1 MAPDMVHHIYEAN
14 PSLYAAPHYDW
25 VDGDRSKI
33 TYPDPATLPR
43 RTARERRLAELVEQ
57 ATQIPREQQTFM
69 QRNYMYQLGLSG
81 LPIDT
86 THLPTAMHP
95 SRQLKTLPD
104 YSRHASATIVSAALR
119 DIIESVEPDTHIF
132 HPVRIVAK
140 NGREYGT
147 MYMLYVCNVLHAVRP
162 DSPGWYLHKGF
173 MWKREPVEAGSD
185 VEPELVFDA
194 AKVAGTH
201 MWVDVQMPSPVTLLS
216 NTLAERIAAADFP
229 TVGLTA
235 YREV

>member
-1 MAPDMVHHIYEAN
+1 MVHHIYEAN
-14 PSLYAAPHYDW
+14 PSQFSAPHYDW
-25 VDGDRSKI
+25 VDGDYTKI
-33 TYPDPATLPR
+33 AYRDPATLPR
-43 RTARERRLAELVEQ
+43 RTARERRLVELVEQ
-57 ATQIPREQQTFM
+57 ATQIPREDQVPLP
-69 QRNYMYQLGLSG
+69 RRYRREVGLSG

-86 THLPTAMHP
+86 THLPTVMRP
-95 SRQLKTLPD
+95 SRKLAQLPD
-104 YSRHASATIVSAALR
+104 YSQRAGATIVSAALR

-147 MYMLYVCNVLHAVRP
+147 LYMLYVCNVLHAVHP
-162 DSPGWYLHKGF
+162 DSPGWYLYKGYT
-173 MWKREPVEAGSD
+173 WKREPVEAGSD

-201 MWVDVQMPSPVTLLS
+201 MWRDVQMPNHATMLS
-216 NTLAERIAAADFP
+216 NTLAERIAAANFP